1 MLTLEEYGYSEL
13 YASLAEVTTEA
24 DYLYAIMNLQNGMVD
39 AVLIDEVVAQ
49 YKLTQLGDDSLVC
62 TGSLCD
68 DLYGIGFRKADEAL
82 EKAVYDTL
90 IEMERPY
97 GRTLATSCEVNG
109 VPSDMTL
116 VVNEDGTGKLTISND
131 NGIDELDGTWTDWAN
146 FNLIYQDWPEKGK
159 DMLLKKHGIY
169 LRFAGEEPGT
179 TGLKP
184 SDFDIRITFTYE
196 FDTCDVREA
205 ENGKYLIYSPLKG
218 SPVDFKSIM
227 SSTSPL
233 MQPIWRVMD

>member
-1 MLTLEEYGYSEL
+1 MCVVIYPHIYQTYLKTGGKTLKPLSILVALCLICFAFTSCEQEPLNLSRFDDNGFITQGEE
-13 YASLAEVTTEA
+13 
-24 DYLYAIMNLQNGMVD
+24 
-39 AVLIDEVVAQ
+39 
-49 YKLTQLGDDSLVC
+49 
-62 TGSLCD
+62 
-68 DLYGIGFRKADEAL
+68 
-82 EKAVYDTL
+82 YDTL

-97 GRTLATSCEVNG
+97 GRTLAASCEVNG

-218 SPVDFKSIM
+218 SPVDFKSLM
-227 SSTSPL
+227 SSKSPL
-233 MQPIWRVMD
+233 MQPLWRVMD